1 MLSNKMRRGS
11 WLVCATASLTL
22 VRAAHAA
29 AGAEN
34 ADNNAEEAAPASLQ
48 EVTVTAERRSESA
61 VKTPVSLTVV
71 SPEQLQG
78 AGVTDT
84 LQLPLVTPGLK
95 FSAVGGT
102 VSPFLRGVGTYA
114 TSAGNDPNIA
124 TYIDGIYQPQ
134 QSALAFDLPDVQQ
147 IQILKG
153 PQGTLFG
160 RNAMGGAVLVTTQQ
174 PSFSPSANAS
184 ISYGNFNSVSLAA
197 FGTGPLIDNKLAGS
211 LSAYWNK
218 NDGYNTNIVTGTDAG
233 KLNSYGVRGK
243 LRFTPTDDLTIG
255 LVAYTSYREDS
266 SLNFG
271 SIANGNSTAKLIP
284 GAIFAT
290 RPYDAATD
298 DPVESYSKG
307 YGVALNADYDFW
319 LGDVSSTL
327 SYSHAR
333 NQITLD
339 ADYSTAPLLYFTA
352 NYPDDNIAWENIFK
366 SKAEQR
372 LRWLL
377 GTFVYYD
384 RAGYDPGIAGSVY
397 NNPANFESRSIQQ
410 DNAYAIFGSVDYDI
424 TSALTFTAG
433 VRYGYELRRFD
444 GAPGS
449 IAAPPADSDLVRLG
463 QKAWNSVT
471 PRATLRYA
479 LDSKSNIYATFAEGF
494 HSGVFDG
501 FGLDP
506 IPVNPEKL
514 KAYEVGYKTDQ
525 GRWSLNVA
533 GFYQRELD
541 QQATAYAFN
550 GLIYASILVNA
561 GTADMYGADADFRFQ
576 INDLFNVQGAAE
588 YLHAHY
594 VKFANAILNVPNPV
608 CPAGT
613 YPCGNITEAG
623 VNIAGYQLQQAPDVT
638 ANITGNYA
646 QDFPFGR
653 VTASLTASYSAKY
666 FLELGDRVY
675 QPSYVE
681 LNGQIGLRPAHLP
694 LTISIWGRNLTDRQ
708 VIESSYVSNF
718 GDPATYAPPR
728 MYGVRLDYA
737 F

>member
-1 MLSNKMRRGS
+1 MLVQNFTRVSLLLCALFSVAIAPNAYSQSTEANGS
-11 WLVCATASLTL
+11 
-22 VRAAHAA
+22 
-29 AGAEN
+29 
-34 ADNNAEEAAPASLQ
+34 ADNGTPMLQ

-61 VKTPVSLTVV
+61 VKTPVTLTVV
-71 SPEQLQG
+71 TQDQLQA

-95 FSAVGGT
+95 FAAIGGT

-114 TSAGNDPNIA
+114 TAAGNDPNIA

-174 PSFSPSANAS
+174 PSFSPSGNAS
-184 ISYGNFNSVSLAA
+184 ISYGNFNAVSLTA

-211 LSAYWNK
+211 ISAYWNK
-218 NDGYNTNIVTGTDAG
+218 NSGYNTNIVTGKDAG

-255 LVAYTSYREDS
+255 LVAYTSYRDDA
-266 SLNFG
+266 SLNYG
-271 SIANGNSTAKLIP
+271 SILGGNSTAKLIP
-284 GAIFAT
+284 GAVFAT

-298 DPVESYSKG
+298 DPVDSYSKG
-307 YGVALNADYDFW
+307 YGVALNLDYNFW
-319 LGDVSSTL
+319 LGDLSSIL

-352 NYPDDNIAWENIFK
+352 NYPDDNIAWENILK
-366 SKAEQR
+366 SKEDQG

-384 RAGYDPGIAGSVY
+384 RSGYDPGIAGSVY
-397 NNPANFESRSIQQ
+397 NSPKNFESRSIQQ
-410 DNAYAIFGSVDYDI
+410 DNSYAVFGSVDYDI
-424 TSALTFTAG
+424 TSSLTFTAG
-433 VRYGYELRRFD
+433 VRYGYEFRRFD

-449 IAAPPADSDLVRLG
+449 IAHPPADSDLKRLG
-463 QKAWNSVT
+463 QKGWNSVT

-479 LDSKSNIYATFAEGF
+479 IDPKTNVYATFAEGF

-506 IPVNPEKL
+506 VPVNPEKL
-514 KAYEVGYKTDQ
+514 KAYELGFKTDQ

-576 INDLFNVQGAAE
+576 VNDQFNVQGAAE

-594 VKFANAILNVPNPV
+594 VKFPNAILNVPNPV

-613 YPCGNITEAG
+613 YPCGNITKAG
-623 VNIAGYQLQQAPDVT
+623 VDIAGFQLQEAPDVT
-638 ANITGNYA
+638 ANLTGNYA
-646 QDFPFGR
+646 DEFSFGR
-653 VTASLTASYSAKY
+653 VTASLTVSYSAKY
-666 FLELGDRVY
+666 YLELGDRVY
-675 QPSYVE
+675 QPSFVM
-681 LNGQIGLRPAHLP
+681 LNGQIGFRPGHTPVTVSL
-694 LTISIWGRNLTDRQ
+694 WGRNLTNRA
-708 VIESSYVSNF
+708 VVESSYVSNF
-718 GDPATYAPPR
+718 GDPRTYAPPR